1 MATASTRSHALQT
14 QATVSP
20 ARRAGMEPSAA
31 SPAHLALLARAVD
44 SCAPTAGLGR
54 LVSQTLGTVSTVT
67 LGGWGPGEGAGL
79 CWVGCTFLQDPG
91 SCYSLGGV
99 AGPSPSTLIHTALGA
114 CLLGKC
120 EGREMGAVE
129 ALGRV
134 LFRLLCHS
142 GILSS
147 LLPL

>member
-1 MATASTRSHALQT
+1 M
-14 QATVSP
+14 SP
-20 ARRAGMEPSAA
+20 ASRAGTEPSAT

-54 LVSQTLGTVSTVT
+54 PVSQTLGTVNTVT

-79 CWVGCTFLQDPG
+79 FRVGCTFLQDPG
-91 SCYSLGGV
+91 SSYSLWGV
-99 AGPSPSTLIHTALGA
+99 AGPYPNTLIHKAFGA

-120 EGREMGAVE
+120 EGREMGADE

-134 LFRLLCHS
+134 LFRLLPTQVS
-142 GILSS
+142 
-147 LLPL
+147 